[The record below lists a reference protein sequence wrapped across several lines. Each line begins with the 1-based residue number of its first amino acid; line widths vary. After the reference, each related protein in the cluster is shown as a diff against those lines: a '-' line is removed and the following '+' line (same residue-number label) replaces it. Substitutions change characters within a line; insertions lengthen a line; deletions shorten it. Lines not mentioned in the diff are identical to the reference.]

1 VERARRHATELAG
14 ARCQPGV
21 KLSHEVISL
30 NTLYPFVIARGG
42 YAAHE
47 NVVVRLVDDD
57 GVEGWGEAAPNR
69 YYGESVGSVA
79 AALEQF
85 VPALSAANGWSLEAI
100 EAQLNRRLR
109 GNGSAKSAISAAL
122 HDIVGKRLGV
132 PVYRMWGL
140 DAADV
145 PQSSFTIG
153 IADNEGLTKRVAD
166 AAEYPILKVKL
177 GTDRDM
183 EIVRVVR
190 EAAPG
195 KRLRVDANAAW
206 SPAEA
211 LAMAAFLKDQD
222 VEFIEQPVAAH
233 DIEGLRFVRAR
244 SPLPI
249 IADESCL
256 VATDIPRLAGAV
268 DGINIK
274 LAKCGSLREA
284 VRMVHVARSFGMMV
298 MAGCMIES
306 SLGISAI
313 AQLAPLLDYADL
325 DGAAL
330 LRDDPFSGVS
340 IAGGSIRLSEGPGL
354 GVTRSSTGEPRLAST
369 GTR

>member
-1 VERARRHATELAG
+1 MECAG
-14 ARCQPGV
+14 ARAPNHLCARRDPGV

-30 NTLYPFVIARGG
+30 DTRYPFVIARGG

-47 NVVVRLVDDD
+47 NVVVRIVDDD

-85 VPALSAANGWSLEAI
+85 VPVLSAADAWSLEAI
-100 EAQLNRRLR
+100 EAQLNRTLR
-109 GNGSAKSAISAAL
+109 GNGSAKSAVSAAL
-122 HDIVGKRLGV
+122 HDIVGKRLGT
-132 PVYRMWGL
+132 PVYRLWGL

-145 PQSSFTIG
+145 PESSFTIA
-153 IADNEGLTKRVAD
+153 IADNEGLRQRVAD

-177 GTDRDM
+177 GTHRDM

-190 EAAPG
+190 EAAPN

-206 SPAEA
+206 TPAEA
-211 LAMAAFLKDQD
+211 LRMAVFLKDHD
-222 VEFIEQPVAAH
+222 IEFIEQPVVAH
-233 DIEGLRFVRAR
+233 DIEGLRFVRTR
-244 SPLPI
+244 SPVPI

-284 VRMVHVARSFGMMV
+284 MRMVHVARSFGMMV

-306 SLGISAI
+306 SLGISAMG
-313 AQLAPLLDYADL
+313 QLAPMLDHADL

-330 LRDDPFSGVS
+330 LSNDPFSGVTIS
-340 IAGGSIRLSEGPGL
+340 GGCIKLGEAPGL
-354 GVTRSSTGEPRLAST
+354 GVTRATATDHRLASA
-369 GTR
+369 GRR